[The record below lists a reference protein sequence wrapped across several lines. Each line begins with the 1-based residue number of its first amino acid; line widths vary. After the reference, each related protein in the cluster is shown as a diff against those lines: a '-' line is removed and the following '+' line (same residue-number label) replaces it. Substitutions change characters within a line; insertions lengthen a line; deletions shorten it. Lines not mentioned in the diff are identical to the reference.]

1 MPQVE
6 DEIRRILAA
15 NAKLTIADSDLTDD
29 TDLFNVGMTSY
40 ATVAVMTSIEEYF
53 DVMFPDDQIRR
64 STFQT
69 ISAMATALRSLQP

>member
-15 NAKLTIADSDLTDD
+15 NAKLTIAASDLTDE

-40 ATVAVMTSIEEYF
+40 ATVSVMTAIEEHF
-53 DVMFPDDQIRR
+53 GMMFPDDQIRR

-69 ISAMATALRSLQP
+69 ISAMAAALRSLQP